1 MERLIQIYYLF
12 DKEELDRLKEQIK
25 LLGYSYRKLSKETC
39 LCPSYISDLFNG
51 KNYFD
56 DRKIEMFKRLGFV
69 FPKEIM

>member
-1 MERLIQIYYLF
+1 
-12 DKEELDRLKEQIK
+12 LKEQIK